1 MNISDLKQLKINS
14 QLNDNEIS
22 LLSGIPENIV
32 TGIFSDTI
40 SNPQYATLLA
50 LEQVLVKKEKIPFQY
65 DELIQEPVLIREESS
80 AYQYSAR
87 NYEEK
92 DIEELSE
99 YARAELIN
107 GKLYMLSAP
116 NRMHQYLITELLF
129 RIKSHISQ
137 NKGKCH
143 VYTSPFDVRLFD
155 DGSTVVQP
163 DLLIVCKKDILTKK
177 GCTGAPDWIIEI
189 VSESNSSHDY
199 ITKMVQYQKA
209 GVREYWIIDPFQELA
224 TVFNFED
231 ARKSEQYTYED
242 YIPSGVLDDFKVR
255 IFDFINGF

>member
-14 QLNDNEIS
+14 QL
-22 LLSGIPENIV
+22 IV

-92 DIEELSE
+92 DIEELTE
-99 YARAELIN
+99 YARAELID

-155 DGSTVVQP
+155 GGSTVVQP
-163 DLLIVCKKDILTKK
+163 DLLIIHHMITLRKWFNTKRQVSVNIGLLIRFRSLQLFSTLKMLENLSNILMK
-177 GCTGAPDWIIEI
+177 IIFLP
-189 VSESNSSHDY
+189 
-199 ITKMVQYQKA
+199 
-209 GVREYWIIDPFQELA
+209 EYWMIL
-224 TVFNFED
+224 
-231 ARKSEQYTYED
+231 K
-242 YIPSGVLDDFKVR
+242 
-255 IFDFINGF
+255 